1 MVLLLFWGW
10 GGFVVVLGVGW
21 FCCCFG
27 AGVVLLLFWGWVGL
41 LLLLWGWSGGE
52 GLHMKQACR
61 VCCFPLAVSPTFC
74 PDSVS
79 RSSPPFTTSLF
90 FHRYLP
96 LTEHRESEASEQF
109 SERVQTNLAKGLG
122 VTATE
127 LTLSDVKE
135 FVKSKQ
141 QGRPAMASP
150 LAEAQPPS
158 SEQLILALRHI
169 YGSDLSVGN
178 ITFCNAKENV

>member
-1 MVLLLFWGW
+1 
-10 GGFVVVLGVGW
+10 
-21 FCCCFG
+21 
-27 AGVVLLLFWGWVGL
+27 
-41 LLLLWGWSGGE
+41 
-52 GLHMKQACR
+52 MKQACR

-74 PDSVS
+74 PESVS

-141 QGRPAMASP
+141 QGRPATASP